1 MRVAIAALVALL
13 VLHFADEQFNDARY
27 TRATTSMFSQV
38 ARSLGIGWAE
48 RQAEAGDLMTVTS
61 AERFLMEAERCREQ
75 AAQAISEADRSA
87 WLQMANDW
95 IRKKN

>member
-1 MRVAIAALVALL
+1 
-13 VLHFADEQFNDARY
+13 
-27 TRATTSMFSQV
+27 
-38 ARSLGIGWAE
+38 
-48 RQAEAGDLMTVTS
+48 MTVTS

-95 IRKKN
+95 IRLAAEAAPRKAPRRPAAVPH